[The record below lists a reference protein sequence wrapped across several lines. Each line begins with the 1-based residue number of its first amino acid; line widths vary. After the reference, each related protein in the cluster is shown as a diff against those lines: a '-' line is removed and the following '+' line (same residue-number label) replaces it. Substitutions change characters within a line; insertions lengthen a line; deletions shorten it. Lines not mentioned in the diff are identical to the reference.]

1 MKTFREL
8 FIVLGW
14 ILGIVCTVFLA
25 VLAKDLHEY
34 NSYLNYGDV
43 TLLNIYATIYLAI
56 SSAIGSIIC
65 FWLSVFSR
73 IKAKEEEYYD
83 YQMRKLDKNQT
94 QNVEQKLNIG
104 DKFTIEDMDTHKIEK
119 YTIVEREKQDV
130 SKGLISGN
138 SPIALKIA
146 ESQTGDVIELQ
157 SGDNI
162 FQFKILSKKW

>member
-34 NSYLNYGDV
+34 NS
-43 TLLNIYATIYLAI
+43 YLAI

-162 FQFKILSKKW
+162 FQFKIIIH